1 MPHRQGAWKV
11 QVLHSEAIVGSRAR
25 QVMFISHSFS

>member
-1 MPHRQGAWKV
+1 MPHRQGALEV
-11 QVLHSEAIVGSRAR
+11 LVLHSEAIVGSRGR